1 MTSDD
6 ELRKA
11 LEDLLK
17 ELVAVS
23 KDHGEIFDTDVRER
37 MFDAVYDGFLK
48 PKEHYASPGSFGMF
62 SDEGNQRVKAA
73 LENYIKRAN
82 ARAEEIGL
90 SDPNE
95 RLAAFQDTEFSV
107 GEGEDTIMFD
117 DFFGWLESI

>member
-23 KDHGEIFDTDVRER
+23 KDHGEIFDTDVREQ

-48 PKEHYASPGSFGMF
+48 PKEHYAPPENFGMF

-95 RLAAFQDTEFSV
+95 RLAAFQDTEFSI
-107 GEGEDTIMFD
+107 GEGEDTVMFD

>member
-1 MTSDD
+1 MASDN

-17 ELVAVS
+17 ELLAIN
-23 KDHGEIFDTDVRER
+23 KDHGEILDTDVREQ
-37 MFDAVYDGFLK
+37 MLDAVYNGFLK
-48 PKEHYASPGSFGMF
+48 PKEHFVMPDRFGMF

-73 LENYIKRAN
+73 LESYIKRAN
-82 ARAEEIGL
+82 QRAEEIGL

-95 RLAAFQDTEFSV
+95 RLAAFQDTEFLV